1 MVGWLIKRL
10 QLREIA
16 AMLNQTSQEAL
27 RLGAGEVCFPSNDD
41 YHLPE
46 LITITASPG
55 ALGLS
60 SDKYSGWIVEPQDGV
75 PTAAPE
81 KTEGARRMSSTGLT
95 SPSRSAIIMQNTPE
109 QTSE

>member
-27 RLGAGEVCFPSNDD
+27 RLGAG
-41 YHLPE
+41 
-46 LITITASPG
+46 

-60 SDKYSGWIVEPQDGV
+60 SDNYSGWIVEPQDGV